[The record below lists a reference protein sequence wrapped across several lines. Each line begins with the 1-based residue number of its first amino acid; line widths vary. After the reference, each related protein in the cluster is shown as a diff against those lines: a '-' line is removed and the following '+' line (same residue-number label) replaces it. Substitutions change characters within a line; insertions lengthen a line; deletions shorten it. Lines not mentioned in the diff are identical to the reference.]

1 MIEPDDEERQLRI
14 ELMIA
19 QIDHARLNIE
29 KIQHDLEVE
38 QRRYTRQFALQLVS
52 ALAAA
57 MAAGAA
63 IFGLILH
70 LTGRL

>member
-1 MIEPDDEERQLRI
+1 MPLTEAEERAEHLLRMDQMTVSTERLRQEIRTDNRKFLVQL
-14 ELMIA
+14 LGG
-19 QIDHARLNIE
+19 
-29 KIQHDLEVE
+29 
-38 QRRYTRQFALQLVS
+38 T
-52 ALAAA
+52 AAA

>member
-1 MIEPDDEERQLRI
+1 MPEPTDEDRELRI
-14 ELMIA
+14 ELMNV
-19 QIDHARLNIE
+19 QIEQGRLNID
-29 KIQHDLEVE
+29 KMRLEMKME
-38 QRRYTRQFALQLVS
+38 NRKFLFQALGS
-52 ALAAA
+52 LAAA

>member
-1 MIEPDDEERQLRI
+1 MTTQVERLRQEI
-14 ELMIA
+14 KTENRKFLF
-19 QIDHARLNIE
+19 Q
-29 KIQHDLEVE
+29 
-38 QRRYTRQFALQLVS
+38 ALGS
-52 ALAAA
+52 LAAA

>member
-1 MIEPDDEERQLRI
+1 MTEPDDEERELRI
-14 ELMIA
+14 ELMNV
-19 QIDHARLNIE
+19 QIEQGRLNIQKLRQE
-29 KIQHDLEVE
+29 IRLENRKFLF
-38 QRRYTRQFALQLVS
+38 QALGS
-52 ALAAA
+52 LAAA

>member
-1 MIEPDDEERQLRI
+1 MTEPDDEERALRI
-14 ELMIA
+14 ELMNV
-19 QIDHARLNIE
+19 QIEQGRLNID
-29 KIQHDLEVE
+29 KMRLEMKME
-38 QRRYTRQFALQLVS
+38 NRKFLFQALGS
-52 ALAAA
+52 LAAA

>member
-1 MIEPDDEERQLRI
+1 MPLTDEEARDEHLLRM
-14 ELMIA
+14 ELMNV
-19 QIDHARLNIE
+19 QIDQGRLNID
-29 KIQHDLEVE
+29 KMRLEMKME
-38 QRRYTRQFALQLVS
+38 NRKFFAQAVS

>member
-1 MIEPDDEERQLRI
+1 MTTQTERLRQEIKTDTRKFLVQL
-14 ELMIA
+14 LA
-19 QIDHARLNIE
+19 G
-29 KIQHDLEVE
+29 
-38 QRRYTRQFALQLVS
+38 T
-52 ALAAA
+52 AAA